1 MLSKVVLWTILIAPW
16 FTLFFLKREDIK
28 RFMPVAILAA
38 FLMVLYNLIAHNQKH
53 WIIKESILPWLK
65 PSFASGILGAFLIV
79 TIWIFYFTYG
89 KFWIYLVTNIVLD
102 FMFAIFPV
110 HFILQEKLKIY
121 QLLLGVVFVFSS
133 HYQLLFMVTIIG
145 SRKCLSPL
153 IRILAAYKL
162 FKTRVKDSAVIS
174 GGFFC
179 STKGQI

>member
-89 KFWIYLVTNIVLD
+89 KFWIYFVTNIVLD

-121 QLLLGVVFVFSS
+121 QLINITPWGRLCIFITLSIVIYGYHYWLEEVFKST
-133 HYQLLFMVTIIG
+133 Y
-145 SRKCLSPL
+145 
-153 IRILAAYKL
+153 
-162 FKTRVKDSAVIS
+162 KDSGS
-174 GGFFC
+174 L
-179 STKGQI
+179 